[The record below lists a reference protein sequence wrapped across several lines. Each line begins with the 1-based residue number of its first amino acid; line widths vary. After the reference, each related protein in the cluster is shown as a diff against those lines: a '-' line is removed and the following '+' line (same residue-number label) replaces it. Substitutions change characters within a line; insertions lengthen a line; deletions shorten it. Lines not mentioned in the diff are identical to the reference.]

1 MEQTDEMIDRETLM
15 RRYLGRVS
23 LLSRRR
29 VIEND
34 GRSWI
39 CLIFFCNFLAL
50 VHSYCFFLH
59 ISDKHRAFR
68 TVLCEKIS
76 KNEEK
81 KSEATIVNMFL
92 LS

>member
-1 MEQTDEMIDRETLM
+1 MKMIDRETLV

-23 LLSRRR
+23 LLSCRR

-39 CLIFFCNFLAL
+39 CLNFCNFLAL

-76 KNEEK
+76 KKEEK